1 MKITS
6 LATLFLFA
14 SLCSNGQH
22 YYNVNQTQINQTQIV
37 NSGPSSSSLIYAVNT
52 FANMFYD
59 TKREKMAMEEAKAKL
74 NMLKQTYD
82 AYETY
87 PESITTGWHEVIV
100 TDNLRFCRGAKVYV
114 EDNRITEFVL
124 DNCIRLSFTSPGKIK
139 SAKAVVTINKFNG
152 EMFEMAEVYFVYD
165 IDEPSSA
172 TPPAYPG
179 YVSFWTRSDKL
190 VNRKIRVD
198 QLYYDGVQFTF
209 NSKPECGSKGTV
221 SLQLKPGRYSYRVY
235 KSGNDLEG
243 SFEIKSDQCL
253 LYEFE

>member
-6 LATLFLFA
+6 TVLYLFTW
-14 SLCSNGQH
+14 LCTYGQH

-59 TKREKMAMEEAKAKL
+59 TKREKMAMEEAQAKL
-74 NMLKQTYD
+74 SMLKQSYNC
-82 AYETY
+82 YEAY
-87 PESITTGWHEVIV
+87 PESIITGWHEVIV

-114 EDNRITEFVL
+114 EDNKITEFVI
-124 DNCIRLSFTSPGKIK
+124 DNCIRLSFTAPGKIK
-139 SAKAVVTINKFNG
+139 NAKTIVTINKFNG
-152 EMFEMAEVYFVYD
+152 ELFEMADVYFVYD
-165 IDEPSSA
+165 IDGPSSA

-179 YVSFWTRSDKL
+179 YVSFWTRSSKL

-198 QLYYDGVQFTF
+198 QLYYDGVQLTF
-209 NSKPECGSKGTV
+209 DSKPDCGSKGTV
-221 SLQLKPGRYSYRVY
+221 SLQLTPGRYSYRIY
-235 KSGNDLEG
+235 KSGNDLDG

-253 LYEFE
+253 LQELE